1 MVAKNAAKQTWVDR
15 FLNTIETVCNKLPPP
30 AILFVVLF
38 LITAV
43 IGAGLTSTG
52 FSLTNPATGKAVV
65 SQNLFSKAGVQW
77 LLTNLVKNFT
87 GFAPLGLVITMTLAI
102 GFCEESGMLAAL
114 LRRCMKGVPPS
125 LVPFIVAFLGVCG
138 NIASDTAMVVIPP
151 LAAVAYI
158 GVRKHPVV
166 GMMVGFAG
174 AEAGFGANLM
184 IAGTDSLLQGLTNQA
199 IDAFLGAPGLF
210 AVDVT
215 CNWYFLF
222 VSTFLCGA
230 VIGWVSIHI
239 IEPRFPK
246 YEGSEEE
253 SLMEEVTPLEIKGLH
268 NAGLACLAYIAIV
281 IVGFKMQVLS
291 KDGVTVVGSLMLK
304 GLIPLLFFL
313 FSIAGIVYGK
323 TTGKFTNVKSINS
336 AMVKQMSGMG
346 AYVVFCFF
354 CGQFQGLFNWS
365 KMGTLLAIGGADFL
379 QSMGFTG
386 LPLCVTFV
394 LVCAFVNIF
403 MSSGSAK
410 WAIFAPIFVPMF
422 MLLGYHP
429 AFAQLLYRLGDSPGN
444 SVTPMMPYLWMML
457 SVAQEKYDPDCTVGT
472 FISNL
477 IPLAAVL
484 QVVWILFMLVWV
496 ALDIPLG
503 PGVTVHLPAGI
514 L

>member
-87 GFAPLGLVITMTLAI
+87 GFAPLGLVITITMAI

-184 IAGTDSLLQGLTNQA
+184 IAGTDTLMQGLTNQA
-199 IDAFLGAPGLF
+199 LDGFLGKGVY

-215 CNWYFLF
+215 CNWYFM
-222 VSTFLCGA
+222 VASTFLVALVLGYT
-230 VIGWVSIHI
+230 SKHL
-239 IEPRFPK
+239 IEPRFGK
-246 YEGSEEE
+246 YEAKE
-253 SLMEEVTPLEIKGLH
+253 LEAVQDLTETETKGLRR
-268 NAGLACLAYIAIV
+268 AGWVSLVYIAI
-281 IVGFKMQVLS
+281 IAVGFFTGILS
-291 KDGVTVVGSLMLK
+291 KDGHTLVGSLLLK
-304 GLIPLLFFL
+304 GLIPILFFL
-313 FSIAGIVYGK
+313 MSFAGIAYGM
-323 TTGKFTNVKSINS
+323 TTGKFKTVKDING
-336 AMVKQMSGMG
+336 AMVKQMSHMG
-346 AYVVFCFF
+346 SYVVFCFF